1 MHIAVVIHRLDN
13 FAGMPYGIR
22 AIAAAWRDLGHT
34 VTITADPHAAL
45 AADAVLPHID
55 LTAVPPAIRRVLDRH
70 PLVLNRGLWDIAKR
84 AWSANLVRRGDPWPG
99 PVIVKTD
106 LNCGG
111 IPERIHFAQRA
122 RLVRLWRAVALHLP
136 GGDRR
141 WAADLGP
148 YRVYDRIAD
157 VPDAAW
163 RSRALVVE
171 RFLPERRGAT
181 NVVRFAWLLGDR
193 SLQLVGERDAP
204 QVKAAAAS
212 DWGVTREPL
221 PAEIWRLCA
230 ERGIDY
236 AKIDFTIVD
245 GRANVLDVNRT
256 PVAALLTAA
265 HPDMLRWLAGGL
277 DAAIA
282 ARRPPRRGELSS

>member
-1 MHIAVVIHRLDN
+1 
-13 FAGMPYGIR
+13 MPYGIR
-22 AIAAAWRDLGHT
+22 AIAEAWRELGHT
-34 VTITADPHAAL
+34 VTVTTDPHEAL

-55 LTAVPPAIRRVLDRH
+55 LTVVPPAIRRVLDRH
-70 PLVLNRGLWDIAKR
+70 RLVLNRGLWDISKR
-84 AWSANLVRRGDPWPG
+84 LWSANLVRRDDAWPG

-111 IPERIHFAQRA
+111 IPERIHFARRS
-122 RLVRLWRAVALHLP
+122 RLLRLWRAIALHLP

-148 YRVYDRIAD
+148 YRVYDRVAD
-157 VPDAAW
+157 VPAAVW
-163 RSRALVVE
+163 RSRALIVE
-171 RFLPERRGAT
+171 RFVPERRGAA
-181 NVVRFAWLLGDR
+181 NVVHFAWLFGDR
-193 SLQLVGERDAP
+193 HIQLIGERDTP
-204 QVKAAAAS
+204 QVKAAAS
-212 DWGVTREPL
+212 DWGVTRDPL

-236 AKIDFTIVD
+236 AKIDFTVVD
-245 GRANVLDVNRT
+245 GRVNVLDVNRT

-265 HPDMLRWLAGGL
+265 HGDKLRWLAGGL

-282 ARRPPRRGELSS
+282 ARGGLRRDGSSS